1 MNNLVQD
8 WLEQAKA
15 GFKSAQ
21 DLLLTKNYYAA
32 VSFSQQ
38 AAEKSL
44 KAVYILLNDKLPP
57 KIHDLVELSR
67 LVSAPKYVFSA
78 SENLTGTYFSSRY
91 PGAAPEIPSKFYTL
105 EKAKIHLHEAEE
117 VIRWSK
123 SMIQ

>member
-1 MNNLVQD
+1 MHKYKIGWSKQKLA
-8 WLEQAKA
+8 L
-15 GFKSAQ
+15 S
-21 DLLLTKNYYAA
+21 LLKIYY
-32 VSFSQQ
+32 
-38 AAEKSL
+38 
-44 KAVYILLNDKLPP
+44 LLR
-57 KIHDLVELSR
+57 II
-67 LVSAPKYVFSA
+67 A